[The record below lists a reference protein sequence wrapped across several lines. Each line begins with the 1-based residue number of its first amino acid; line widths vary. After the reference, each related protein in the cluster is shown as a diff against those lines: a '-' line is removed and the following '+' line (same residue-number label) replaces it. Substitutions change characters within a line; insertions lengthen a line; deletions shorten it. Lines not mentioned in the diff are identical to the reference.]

1 MTFSDIREL
10 SKPKITVLIL
20 VTSLIGFFY
29 GSGEVLNKV
38 ALITLCIGTLA
49 SSGGSAMLNNYL
61 ERDLDKLMERTKN
74 RALPAGRVKPESV
87 LGLGLVLVL
96 GGVLIL
102 WYGCNLLTAF
112 CSLLTS
118 FLYVL
123 VYTPMK
129 RLSTLNTIVGAIPG
143 ALPAAGGV
151 VAATNEFNFQALIL
165 FTLLFIW
172 QMPHFFS
179 IAWLC
184 RDDYQRA
191 GFRMLPSI
199 ARGDSLTCAQMIAFS
214 ILLIPISF
222 FPYIDNFGGNIYL
235 VGAIASSCIMLFSS
249 IKFGIKPSEVAARKV
264 LWSSLLYFPVLL
276 LAVFVEKVVY

>member
-1 MTFSDIREL
+1 MNYKDLLEL
-10 SKPKITVLIL
+10 SKPKIGILIL
-20 VTSLIGFFY
+20 ITSLIGFFY
-29 GSGEVLNKV
+29 GSVNSFNYT
-38 ALITLCIGTLA
+38 AFIALCIGTLSSA
-49 SSGGSAMLNNYL
+49 SGSAMLNNYL
-61 ERDLDKLMERTKN
+61 ERDYDKLMERTKN
-74 RALPAGRVKPESV
+74 RALPAGRVQPQTA
-87 LGLGLVLVL
+87 LGTGLILVLA
-96 GGVLIL
+96 GVMIL

-112 CSLLTS
+112 CSLLTA

-165 FTLLFIW
+165 FWLLFIW

-184 RDDYQRA
+184 KKDYEKA

-199 ARGDSLTCAQMIAFS
+199 ARGDYLTCAQMIAFAL
-214 ILLIPISF
+214 LLIPISF
-222 FPYIDNFGGNIYL
+222 FPYMDNFGQEIYL
-235 VGAIASSCIMLFSS
+235 LGALSSAFIMIYFSV
-249 IKFGIKPSEVAARKV
+249 KFGLNPSESAARKV
-264 LWSSLLYFPVLL
+264 LWASLIYFPVILISL
-276 LAVFVEKVVY
+276 FVEKLVY